1 MDYFK
6 DLIIAGRCALR
17 FKKHWYLGRH
27 CYALMLTEREFEVL
41 QRAMD
46 EILTYEHRRDH

>member
-1 MDYFK
+1 MEYFK

-17 FKKHWYLGRH
+17 FRRHWYLGKYV
-27 CYALMLTEREFEVL
+27 YALMLTEKEFEL
-41 QRAMD
+41 MQKAMD